1 MKASSPFVHALLVVA
16 GLASVFILFRERP
29 WNATRV
35 LGLVILVPSF
45 ALWFVARLQL
55 GSSFAVRAQAKELVT
70 RGLYSKIR
78 HPVYFFGSL
87 GILGVILYTDH
98 LQALWLFA
106 LLVPLQLLRIRK
118 EEKLLQEKFAEAYVE
133 YKRRTWF

>member
-16 GLASVFILFRERP
+16 GLTSLFMLFRDRP

-35 LGLVILVPSF
+35 MGLVILVPSF

-78 HPVYFFGSL
+78 HPVYLFGLL
-87 GILGVILYTDH
+87 GILGLILCTDH
-98 LQALWLFA
+98 VQWLWLFA
-106 LLVPLQLLRIRK
+106 LLVLLQLLRIRK
-118 EEKLLQEKFAEAYVE
+118 EEKILQEKFGEAYVE
-133 YKRRTWF
+133 YKRHTWF